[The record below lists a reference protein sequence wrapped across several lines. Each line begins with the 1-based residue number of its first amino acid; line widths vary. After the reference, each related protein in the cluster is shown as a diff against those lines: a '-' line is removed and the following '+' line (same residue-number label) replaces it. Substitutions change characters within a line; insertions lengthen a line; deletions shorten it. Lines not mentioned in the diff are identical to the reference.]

1 VTADDQ
7 RILDRFVRL
16 CEIASPTGQ
25 EREVADAVLDEL
37 REHHVDVA
45 EDGSAVPAEAAAGN
59 LIARIPGTGEGWV
72 SFFAHLD
79 TVPHEGPIE
88 VARENGLFST
98 RGDTILGADNKA
110 AVTVLMELAA
120 RHAADPGPIGL
131 ELVFTVAEED
141 GLRGAKELDISA
153 LRAPFGF
160 VLDHATPIGEVIV
173 AAPTYK
179 RLIAEFTGQEAHA
192 GINPEDGHSAIAA
205 ASAAVAGMK
214 LGRLDE
220 ETTANV
226 GIIEGGTASNVV
238 AGHCRIL
245 GEARSVDGEKAAMK
259 IGEMVDACTWAAGE
273 QGCDVDAQV
282 IEMFR
287 GYRLDPKSEAVRI
300 GEEALRRSGHEPQQ
314 VATGG
319 GSDANALVA
328 SGYEAVLLANGT
340 KANHTPEES
349 VTEGAI
355 VEMLKVCEAAID
367 EAAKMAV
374 ATGEG

>member
-1 VTADDQ
+1 VSADDQ
-7 RILDRFVRL
+7 RMLDRFVRL
-16 CEIASPTGQ
+16 CEIGSPTGE

-37 REHHVDVA
+37 RGLGVDAA
-45 EDGSAVPAEAAAGN
+45 EDASATPAQAGAGN
-59 LIARIPGTGEGWV
+59 IVARVPGRADRWV

-79 TVPHEGPIE
+79 TVPHDDPIE
-88 VARENGLFST
+88 VARDDGTFRS

-120 RHAADPGPIGL
+120 RHVADPGPLGL

-141 GLRGAKELDISA
+141 GLRGAKELDISS

-179 RLIAEFTGQEAHA
+179 RLIAEFRGHEAHA

-205 ASAAVAGMK
+205 AAAAVAEMK
-214 LGRLDE
+214 LGRLDD

-226 GIIEGGTASNVV
+226 GMIVGGTASNVV
-238 AGHCRIL
+238 PGHCRIL
-245 GEARSVDGEKAAMK
+245 GEARSVDGERAAAT
-259 IGEMVDACTWAAGE
+259 IGEMVDACTWGASQ

-282 IEMFR
+282 SEMFR

-300 GEEALRRSGHEPQQ
+300 ATDALRAAGHEPQL

-328 SGYEAVLLANGT
+328 SGYQAVLLANGT
-340 KANHTPEES
+340 EANHTPDERVSEA
-349 VTEGAI
+349 AI
-355 VEMLKVCEAAID
+355 VEMLGVCEAATELAAD
-367 EAAKMAV
+367 AEAA
-374 ATGEG
+374 

>member
-1 VTADDQ
+1 M
-7 RILDRFVRL
+7 LDRFARL
-16 CEIASPTGQ
+16 CEIASPTGE
-25 EREVADAVLDEL
+25 ERAVADAVLEEL
-37 REHHVDVA
+37 RGVGVEVQ
-45 EDGSAVPAEAAAGN
+45 EDGAAGPAQAGAGN
-59 LIARIPGTGEGWV
+59 VIARVPGTGEGWV

-79 TVPHEGPIE
+79 TVPHDDPIE
-88 VARENGLFST
+88 VVRENGRFTT

-120 RHAADPGPIGL
+120 RHADDPGALGL

-153 LRAPFGF
+153 LRAPFGY

-205 ASAAVAGMK
+205 AAAAVAEMK

-245 GEARSVDGEKAAMK
+245 GEARSVDGERAATT
-259 IGEMVDACTWAAGE
+259 IGEMVDVCTWAAG
-273 QGCDVDAQV
+273 QRGCDVDAQV

-287 GYRLDPKSEAVRI
+287 GYRLDPKSEPVRI
-300 GEEALRRSGHEPQQ
+300 ASDALRRTGHEPEL

-340 KANHTPEES
+340 EANHTPEES
-349 VTEGAI
+349 VTEGA
-355 VEMLKVCEAAID
+355 VMEMLGVCEAALD
-367 EAAKMAV
+367 EAAKV
-374 ATGEG
+374 VVTTNGG

>member
-1 VTADDQ
+1 M
-7 RILDRFVRL
+7 LDRFVRL

-37 REHHVDVA
+37 REHRVDVA

-59 LIARIPGTGEGWV
+59 LIARVPGTGEGLGLLLRP
-72 SFFAHLD
+72 SGHRSPRSAD
-79 TVPHEGPIE
+79 RGR
-88 VARENGLFST
+88 ARRTADSPRAAT
-98 RGDTILGADNKA
+98 RSSGADNKA

-120 RHAADPGPIGL
+120 RHAADPGSLGL

-141 GLRGAKELDISA
+141 GLRGAKELDIST

-205 ASAAVAGMK
+205 AAAAVAGMK

-245 GEARSVDGEKAAMK
+245 GEARSVDGERAATT

-287 GYRLDPKSEAVRI
+287 GYRLDPKSEAVRVAS
-300 GEEALRRSGHEPQQ
+300 EALQANRPRAGAGRDGRRQRRERPGGLRLRGRAARQRDRGEPHS
-314 VATGG
+314 AR
-319 GSDANALVA
+319 SRLP
-328 SGYEAVLLANGT
+328 
-340 KANHTPEES
+340 KR
-349 VTEGAI
+349 AI
-355 VEMLKVCEAAID
+355 VEMLEVCEAAID
-367 EAAKMAV
+367 EAAKVAV
-374 ATGEG
+374 TTNGG

>member
-1 VTADDQ
+1 
-7 RILDRFVRL
+7 
-16 CEIASPTGQ
+16 
-25 EREVADAVLDEL
+25 
-37 REHHVDVA
+37 
-45 EDGSAVPAEAAAGN
+45 
-59 LIARIPGTGEGWV
+59 
-72 SFFAHLD
+72 
-79 TVPHEGPIE
+79 
-88 VARENGLFST
+88 
-98 RGDTILGADNKA
+98 
-110 AVTVLMELAA
+110 MELAA
-120 RHAADPGPIGL
+120 RHRTDPGPVGL

-141 GLRGAKELDISA
+141 GLRGAKELDISS

-179 RLIAEFTGQEAHA
+179 RLIAEFTGREAHA

-205 ASAAVAGMK
+205 AAAAISEMK

-226 GIIEGGTASNVV
+226 GMIEGGTASNVV

-245 GEARSVDGEKAAMK
+245 GEARSIDGERAAAT
-259 IGEMVDACTWAAGE
+259 IGEMVDACTWGASQ

-282 IEMFR
+282 SEMFR
-287 GYRLDPKSEAVRI
+287 GYRLDPKSEPVRI
-300 GEEALRRSGHEPQQ
+300 ASEALRAGGHEPQL

-340 KANHTPEES
+340 EANHTPDEL
-349 VTEGAI
+349 VTEEAI
-355 VEMLKVCEAAID
+355 VEMLEVCEAAIGRAGD
-367 EAAKMAV
+367 AEAA
-374 ATGEG
+374 

>member
-1 VTADDQ
+1 M
-7 RILDRFVRL
+7 LDRFVTL

-25 EREVADAVLDEL
+25 EREVADAALVEL
-37 REHHVDVA
+37 RELGVDVM
-45 EDGSAVPAEAAAGN
+45 EDGSAEPAEAAAGN
-59 LIARIPGTGEGWV
+59 LIAHVPGRGEGWL

-79 TVPHEGPIE
+79 TVPHDGPIE
-88 VARENGLFST
+88 VAHENGAFRT

-120 RHAADPGPIGL
+120 RHVADPGPLGL

-141 GLRGAKELDISA
+141 GLRGARELDISS

-179 RLIAEFTGQEAHA
+179 RLIADFTGHEAHA

-205 ASAAVAGMK
+205 AAAAVAGMK

-226 GIIEGGTASNVV
+226 GLIEGGTASNVV

-245 GEARSVDGEKAAMK
+245 GEARSVDGERAAAT

-273 QGCDVDAQV
+273 HGCDVDARV

-287 GYRLDPKSEAVRI
+287 GYRLDPKSEAVGI
-300 GEEALRRSGHEPQQ
+300 ASDALRRTGHEPEL
-314 VATGG
+314 VVTGG

-340 KANHTPEES
+340 EANHTPDER

-355 VEMLKVCEAAID
+355 VEMLAVCEAAIE
-367 EAAKMAV
+367 EAAKV
-374 ATGEG
+374 TLATGEG